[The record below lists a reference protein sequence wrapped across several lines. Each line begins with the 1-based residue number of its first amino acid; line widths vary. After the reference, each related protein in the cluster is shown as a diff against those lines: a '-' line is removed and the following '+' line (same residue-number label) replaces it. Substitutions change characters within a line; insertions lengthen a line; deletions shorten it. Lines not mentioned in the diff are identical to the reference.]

1 MASPSALRRSARGV
15 VLAAL
20 TGLVLGFEIGYGANS
35 PPLIGSRTGAPIVIL
50 VASIILLGALLI
62 GLLAR
67 AVAKRTV
74 HPLVLAGV
82 LVVACAI
89 GLRLAP
95 G

>member
-1 MASPSALRRSARGV
+1 
-15 VLAAL
+15 
-20 TGLVLGFEIGYGANS
+20 
-35 PPLIGSRTGAPIVIL
+35 VIL

-67 AVAKRTV
+67 AVARRTV
-74 HPLVLAGV
+74 HPLMLAAV
-82 LVVACAI
+82 RVVACAI